1 MCKLAAGSYY
11 CRLQPGMLV
20 CAMRPWWSVLSHKL
34 LCPSA
39 GPNSRRS
46 ATCQEQAFL
55 VGKGAVTKHVHKLT
69 LVTVKAAYK
78 ALQHCGA
85 PASTLAAVQ
94 GLQGAEP
101 MMLEEQASLQV

>member
-1 MCKLAAGSYY
+1 MCKLAAGSYH

-69 LVTVKAAYK
+69 LVTVRLPTKLCSTV
-78 ALQHCGA
+78 ALQL
-85 PASTLAAVQ
+85 PP
-94 GLQGAEP
+94 LQ
-101 MMLEEQASLQV
+101 LCKVCKEQSQ

>member
-1 MCKLAAGSYY
+1 M
-11 CRLQPGMLV
+11 
-20 CAMRPWWSVLSHKL
+20 
-34 LCPSA
+34 
-39 GPNSRRS
+39 
-46 ATCQEQAFL
+46 
-55 VGKGAVTKHVHKLT
+55 GKGAVTKHVHKLT